1 MINKEQYILPIV
13 DEHEWQTSKCD
24 KYDYLIAVACGGLAG
39 LIDVF
44 FVGSPLTSK
53 IGKYADKVADKLTQ
67 KVAQMFWSGDQRMS
81 GKPKRC
87 LRH

>member
-44 FVGSPLTSK
+44 LSV
-53 IGKYADKVADKLTQ
+53 V
-67 KVAQMFWSGDQRMS
+67 
-81 GKPKRC
+81 
-87 LRH
+87 H